1 FSNLERLYQIVV
13 RAEIEAIDAVVNAV
27 PRGHNDDRKLAAER
41 AKPAQHLSAISQRE
55 PKIEQCY
62 LVGLTLRNVDGG
74 LAIRHPIHRIGR
86 IPKRLLDGRAY
97 HLVVLDQQNPHFD
110 TSVPI

>member
-1 FSNLERLYQIVV
+1 MKHAIAEQRRRTAAFPAKNGAHARQQFANLERLYQIVV

-55 PKIEQCY
+55 P
-62 LVGLTLRNVDGG
+62 
-74 LAIRHPIHRIGR
+74 
-86 IPKRLLDGRAY
+86 
-97 HLVVLDQQNPHFD
+97 
-110 TSVPI
+110 